1 MRTLIILNQLNQK
14 QKISLLKIKLDFIIN
29 GEYEEK
35 TWFLI
40 MAILGSVI
48 IFTISGLDS
57 ITLILEALYRVFQE
71 KKIRKALYNA
81 YI

>member
-29 GEYEEK
+29 GECEEK

-48 IFTISGLDS
+48 IFTILGLDS
-57 ITLILEALYRVFQE
+57 LTLILETLYRVFQE